1 MLAKMPTTALSKLVQ
16 TSTKIFLGVSVVAL
30 WLATRKRNAG
40 AQMVASGLNV
50 LPLNQGAST
59 WGSKLVGNST
69 DVKNTYARVGC
80 VVTALTIAA
89 NTLLG
94 KNFTPDQLRPNG
106 GAGVPSSVYSGAS
119 IGNFEAAARALGL
132 SALEAQR
139 IRNSPRTAA
148 SLANMRLLLDD
159 TLSRGGV
166 ATVRVDYDTAT
177 PEDNHTLIC
186 FSRDQFG
193 YKCADPAGGVIVTLE
208 PSTLTVRRSSSK
220 TYAATGVGP
229 IFRA

>member
-1 MLAKMPTTALSKLVQ
+1 MPTTALSKLVQ
-16 TSTKIFLGVSVVAL
+16 TSTKIFLGVGVVAL

-69 DVKNTYARVGC
+69 DVKNTC
-80 VVTALTIAA
+80 
-89 NTLLG
+89 
-94 KNFTPDQLRPNG
+94 
-106 GAGVPSSVYSGAS
+106 AGVPSSVYSGAS